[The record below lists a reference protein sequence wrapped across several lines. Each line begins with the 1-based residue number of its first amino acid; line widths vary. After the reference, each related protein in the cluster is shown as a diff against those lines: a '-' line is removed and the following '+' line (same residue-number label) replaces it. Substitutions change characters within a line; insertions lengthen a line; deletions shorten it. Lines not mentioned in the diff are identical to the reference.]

1 MAFNYIYFKLVVINI
16 LCSLKYIGC
25 YKKYKIFIKMA
36 VINFKRGKKN
46 LIQPITIRKL
56 S

>member
-1 MAFNYIYFKLVVINI
+1 MTFSYIYVKLVVINI
-16 LCSLKYIGC
+16 LFSLKYIGC

-46 LIQPITIRKL
+46 LIPPITISKL